1 MEDKDKLQLSEH
13 TQSLLAKYQDKI
25 VASKQKQVE
34 ELRAMS
40 LIEFLA
46 RGIDLDA
53 APFELKGR
61 LISQGWKS
69 LIYNHNKAGWEA
81 WTTDYRSLLNLTAE
95 QVQNMLE
102 AEE

>member
-1 MEDKDKLQLSEH
+1 MEEKDKLHLSEH
-13 TQSLLAKYQDKI
+13 TQYLLAKYQDKI
-25 VASKQKQVE
+25 VAIKQKQVD

-46 RGIDLDA
+46 RGIDLDN

-61 LISQGWKS
+61 LIAQGWRS
-69 LIYNHNKAGWEA
+69 VTYNQNKAGWEA
-81 WTTDYRSLLNLTAE
+81 WTTDYRSSINLTTD
-95 QVQNMLE
+95 QIQNMLE